1 MLPSLNKVLLFLL
14 LLKSTERN
22 KHLNFCKQTKQKDEN
37 NNKPI
42 SARKG
47 KSNNR
52 ENVTLGSYRVY
63 SKFQSSRLKT
73 RQGSAVP

>member
-14 LLKSTERN
+14 LLKSTERK
-22 KHLNFCKQTKQKDEN
+22 KHLNFRKQTKQKDEN

-47 KSNNR
+47 
-52 ENVTLGSYRVY
+52 
-63 SKFQSSRLKT
+63 
-73 RQGSAVP
+73 